1 MSITTPGSPV
11 RDTLAALADEM
22 PPPRFPDAAWSL
34 GRRRRR
40 RRRAAVSAVV
50 LAVALAVPL
59 WWTAGPRPGQ
69 VAGPADGEG
78 ALPSRVGRPWL
89 WQATI
94 GQSPPGPATV
104 MYTTDE
110 TVYLEA
116 TTVVVGRDGSYRIK
130 AQVLGHNIGRLSP
143 DGGRL
148 LVGYEGVLDL
158 RTGKEHRPPGGTPVD
173 WSRDG
178 RQVLSVTERDINLVD
193 LATGDVRQLLRVDMT
208 TDGTRL
214 SPTGDRIAFGEG
226 SASEQRTWLRVVHLG
241 GGEDLKVPVESAQD
255 LWFPPVWSGD
265 GRRIALT
272 KGVCFNASQG
282 PDVCSAKP
290 PGRLVVVDAETG
302 AELRSFPHPDRV
314 LGFRGDDLLVERDHT
329 ILLVGAAGERTVMR
343 LPADADRP
351 EIPLDLIER
360 GTLGGPAV
368 SANPFAARSG
378 FSVCAGVVA
387 LLVAYAV
394 WRVRRR
400 IRSRGN
406 FPL

>member
-1 MSITTPGSPV
+1 MSMTTPEAPV
-11 RDTLAALADEM
+11 RDALAALAGQM
-22 PPPRFPDAAWSL
+22 PPQRFPDGAWSL

-40 RRRAAVSAVV
+40 RRRAMVSV

-59 WWTAGPRPGQ
+59 WWTTGPRPGQ
-69 VAGPADGEG
+69 VADPGGSTHV
-78 ALPSRVGRPWL
+78 LPSRVGRPWL

-94 GQSPPGPATV
+94 DQSPPGPAAV
-104 MYTTDE
+104 VYTTDE

-208 TDGTRL
+208 SDATRL

-226 SASEQRTWLRVVHLG
+226 SASEQRSWLRVVNLR
-241 GGEDLKVPVESAQD
+241 GGEDLKVPVESPQD
-255 LWFPPVWSGD
+255 LWSPPVWSGD
-265 GRRIALT
+265 GRRIAIN
-272 KGVCFNASQG
+272 KGVCFNARQG
-282 PDVCSAKP
+282 PDVCGGKP
-290 PGRLVVVDAETG
+290 PGRVVVVDAETG

-314 LGFRGDDLLVERDHT
+314 LGFRGDDLLVERDHK
-329 ILLVGAAGERTVMR
+329 ILLLGAAGERTVMR
-343 LPADADRP
+343 VPADAGRP

-360 GTLGGPAV
+360 GTLDGPAV
-368 SANPFAARSG
+368 SANPFAARPG
-378 FSVCAGVVA
+378 FWVCPAAVA

-394 WRVRRR
+394 WRLRRR

-406 FPL
+406 IPL